1 MRCRPGDLLF
11 YGEHSFRFIIS
22 TERSTYIAVSR
33 DRLDR
38 DSDGYF
44 HALRV
49 YEDSGM
55 LSAEPDKILVRVG
68 EKDLQTVQ
76 F

>member
-1 MRCRPGDLLF
+1 MRCRPRDLLF

-22 TERSTYIAVSR
+22 AERSTYIAAWR
-33 DRLDR
+33 DRLEHDTER
-38 DSDGYF
+38 YF
-44 HALRV
+44 HAIRV
-49 YEDSGM
+49 YEDSDM
-55 LSAEPDKILVRVG
+55 LCAEPDKILVRVG